1 MDGFPSWSVWLEW
14 DHMGF
19 GDRNETFVFPNGH
32 FFVES
37 VNQSVDKVLVGVNW
51 RFGGFGKAPIAAR
64 Y

>member
-1 MDGFPSWSVWLEW
+1 
-14 DHMGF
+14 MGF
-19 GDRNETFVFPNGH
+19 GDRNETFVFPNGQ
-32 FFVES
+32 FFVEN

>member
-1 MDGFPSWSVWLEW
+1 MVFPSWSVWLEW
-14 DHMGF
+14 DHMGL
-19 GDRNETFVFPNGH
+19 GDRNETFVFPNGQ
-32 FFVES
+32 FFVEN